1 MYKLLLLTCLLT
13 GISSKPAGTAD
24 EQETSAITPM
34 TTTMEPK
41 MTKTMET
48 TMTTTIEPPNVPKC
62 PTGFVPR
69 QAGTR
74 HMCYRFSCMP
84 FRNWTDA
91 QSWCQRIGGYL
102 AEPNTTVEVQ
112 AVKNL
117 TTGSD
122 RLPLDAWL
130 GGKYSNEGVW
140 MWDHSNSPV
149 PNYLWARGQPDDV
162 MATGQPDDV
171 MATGQPDGKDG
182 KCMLHGKNLEITNC
196 SSNNKCYVCQSI
208 SPPGYFPGDATQE
221 PEVDTVTTHGSEMSY
236 TGSTNVMDE
245 EHQ

>member
-149 PNYLWARGQPDDV
+149 PNYLWARAVPGRGDRN
-162 MATGQPDDV
+162 
-171 MATGQPDGKDG
+171 
-182 KCMLHGKNLEITNC
+182 CMFHGITSGITDNDC
-196 SSNNKCYVCQSI
+196 SENNKCYVCQSKSCAKNNGGCQNAGVCSVDNNGRVVCDCQIGYSGDHCQIVHEDHPQI
-208 SPPGYFPGDATQE
+208 SD
-221 PEVDTVTTHGSEMSY
+221 V
-236 TGSTNVMDE
+236 
-245 EHQ
+245 